1 MVRTVDVVKM
11 RKNLGRLLEQVD
23 RGEQYVIEQDGRPM
37 AAVVPVWQL
46 KEWRARRDRFF
57 ARIDAVRRKSRRA
70 ASRAIARDVAEA
82 IAKTRGSS
90 SKTSARSPS

>member
-1 MVRTVDVVKM
+1 MVRTVTVVKM
-11 RKNLGRLLEQVD
+11 RKNLGQLLEQVD
-23 RGEQYVIEQDGRPM
+23 KGDQYVIEQDGRPM

-57 ARIDAVRRKSRRA
+57 AKIDAVRRKSSRT

-82 IAKTRGSS
+82 VAKTRGSS
-90 SKTSARSPS
+90 RRRPA

>member
-1 MVRTVDVVKM
+1 MMRTVTVITM
-11 RKNLGRLLEQVD
+11 RKNLGQLLEQVD
-23 RGEQYVIEQDGRPM
+23 KGDQYVIEQDGRPM

-57 ARIDAVRRKSRRA
+57 AKIDAVRRKNPRT
-70 ASRAIARDVAEA
+70 ASRVIARDVAEA

-90 SKTSARSPS
+90 RRRPA

>member
-1 MVRTVDVVKM
+1 MVRTVNIIKM

-23 RGEQYVIEQDGRPM
+23 AKGSQYVIEQGGRPM

-57 ARIDAVRRKSRRA
+57 ARIDASRRR
-70 ASRAIARDVAEA
+70 SRKARPQTIAREVAEA
-82 IAKTRGSS
+82 VETTRASVRRRP
-90 SKTSARSPS
+90 A